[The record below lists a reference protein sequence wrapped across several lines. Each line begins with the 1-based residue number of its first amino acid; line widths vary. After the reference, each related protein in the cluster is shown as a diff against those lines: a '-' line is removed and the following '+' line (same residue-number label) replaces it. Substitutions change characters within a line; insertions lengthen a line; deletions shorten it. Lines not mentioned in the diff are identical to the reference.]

1 MSDAKD
7 SGENYSELLVAG
19 TRCCVL
25 LATLTRGYE
34 EMLDEPGSGLM
45 GVSFLDDVSF
55 FDLVTRFLSDGLPL
69 FVGLWPVIV
78 DRKREKR
85 ILAAWPLAIG
95 SMRTGSAATWLQSI

>member
-1 MSDAKD
+1 
-7 SGENYSELLVAG
+7 
-19 TRCCVL
+19 
-25 LATLTRGYE
+25 
-34 EMLDEPGSGLM
+34 MLDEPGSGLM
-45 GVSFLDDVSF
+45 GVSFLDCVSF
-55 FDLVTRFLSDGLPL
+55 FDDLETRFLSNGLPPL